1 MAVSKWPSLAST
13 HSTFNLIGPC
23 KRHPNTESHKNTYA
37 RATDI
42 CSGGSRGAPPPLFL
56 DQIKA
61 RRAWKNCLGNRAP
74 PYLRV
79 WMIWLFQNSSIQRW
93 GWGAHKSLVW
103 IPEVIVSRIEGKAMW
118 LSVFYYSYR
127 DFPRHHRS
135 FIHFAILSSVLLS
148 DPRLGKP
155 FYTTTPF
162 WGKFWD
168 FECYVMFSQHLTT
181 QKGFYI
187 SSQKYVWAD
196 NLTSTCALIITNV
209 ALASQL
215 PYSYVTNQSQHCQC
229 VVTSWRREQG
239 TRCNY
244 GLLALKEN
252 FTGVLILS
260 HCIKI
265 CSNTP

>member
-1 MAVSKWPSLAST
+1 MAVSKCPSLAST

-23 KRHPNTESHKNTYA
+23 KKHPNTQSHKNTYA
-37 RATDI
+37 RTTDI
-42 CSGGSRGAPPPLFL
+42 CSGGSRGAPHLPIFRPNWGPKGPKKIFL
-56 DQIKA
+56 ETG
-61 RRAWKNCLGNRAP
+61 LGG
-74 PYLRV
+74 
-79 WMIWLFQNSSIQRW
+79 
-93 GWGAHKSLVW
+93 GWGAHKLLVW
-103 IPEVIVSRIEGKAMW
+103 IPKVVVSRIAGKATW

-127 DFPRHHRS
+127 NFPRHRRS

-148 DPRLGKP
+148 DPRLGKQ
-155 FYTTTPF
+155 FYTTTPL

-181 QKGFYI
+181 QKGFYT

-215 PYSYVTNQSQHCQC
+215 PYNYVTNQSHHCQC
-229 VVTSWRREQG
+229 VVTSWRREQR

-244 GLLALKEN
+244 GLLAFKEN
-252 FTGVLILS
+252 CTGVLILS

-265 CSNTP
+265 CNNTP